1 MKIEE
6 AFDIAEEI
14 VNILVTDFEATNCK
28 EFILERLDI
37 TDETLSEALAA
48 LMDDL
53 TVKED

>member
-14 VNILVTDFEATNCK
+14 VSVLVTDFEATNCK

>member
-14 VNILVTDFEATNCK
+14 VNVLVTDFEATGCK

-48 LMDDL
+48 LM
-53 TVKED
+53 EGP